1 MVQGE
6 RQESA
11 TVAAVCDINPER
23 LELAKKELNLDDS
36 QLFSNEADFFAAGK
50 FGELCV
56 VSSPDNCHKRHAQA
70 AMSLGYDLHLE
81 KPIACTKEDCIEI
94 YDKAKEL
101 DRNVFVCHVLRY
113 APFFSDIKTELMTG
127 KYGKISTIN
136 LTENVAY
143 WHQAHSYVRGNWR
156 NTKTSSPMIIAK
168 CCHDID
174 ILCWLVDASCTGV
187 SSMGALNYFTK
198 ANAPQNSGERC
209 VDCPAAGDCIYNA
222 EKFYLELLRN
232 GEKGWPINV
241 LAAQPTEES
250 IFEAVK
256 NGPYGRCVYK
266 CDNDAVDHQVVNL
279 EFEGGITA
287 HLTMTA
293 FSQSGYREIHIHGE
307 KGEIYGSLLDNRLH
321 CNIYGKE
328 NKIINVNTKMNNDFG
343 HGGGDYFLVK
353 DIIDFYHSGGA
364 VLTSID
370 KAMASHI

>member
-11 TVAAVCDINPER
+11 TVAAVCDISPER

-241 LAAQPTEES
+241 LATQPTEES

-256 NGPYGRCVYK
+256 NGPYGRCVYN

-293 FSQSGYREIHIHGE
+293 FSQSGYSRGTHSRR
-307 KGEIYGSLLDNRLH
+307 KGRNIMTMIYRCVVEGASTYQSILGTHQYTVPDCMSALIRNDNQL
-321 CNIYGKE
+321 
-328 NKIINVNTKMNNDFG
+328 NKIFETAAYTLSLCVHNSMI
-343 HGGGDYFLVK
+343 
-353 DIIDFYHSGGA
+353 
-364 VLTSID
+364 
-370 KAMASHI
+370 